1 MGRTAKSVGVTSKH
15 LTKDEIETR
24 KKNEDAL
31 KGDGNKLIAPD
42 YLTDEQADLFYFI
55 IDELKESNILGNLDV
70 FVLSQASIS
79 IDRLNK
85 LEELINED
93 ESYLMNNTFMA
104 CKRQYSSD
112 FFKCCQELC
121 LSPQSRAKISLT
133 NMNKKEDDPLS
144 FITND

>member
-1 MGRTAKSVGVTSKH
+1 M
-15 LTKDEIETR
+15 
-24 KKNEDAL
+24 
-31 KGDGNKLIAPD
+31 
-42 YLTDEQADLFYFI
+42 
-55 IDELKESNILGNLDV
+55 
-70 FVLSQASIS
+70 FVLSQAAIS

-85 LEELINED
+85 LEEIINED